1 MKLLNALS
9 EGFNAGKFYHP
20 LVNCCFPCFRI
31 LSICTNLLISSDH
44 RMRPNP
50 WEANWICF
58 IDSLLH
64 VLKFARG
71 KGGGQ
76 FSIIKENLLCL
87 LQDILTGHKFSIS
100 NFSWSPLPDLLACF
114 PPLKSR
120 QIVSVTLSLWMLL
133 NDVFIHAWWQ
143 SRFCLL

>member
-9 EGFNAGKFYHP
+9 EGFHAGKFHQP
-20 LVNCCFPCFRI
+20 LVNCFFPCFRI
-31 LSICTNLLISSDH
+31 LSTNLLIFSDH

-64 VLKFARG
+64 VLKFTRG
-71 KGGGQ
+71 KGGWQ
-76 FSIIKENLLCL
+76 FSIVPF
-87 LQDILTGHKFSIS
+87 TGHIYRHKFSIS
-100 NFSWSPLPDLLACF
+100 NYSWSPLTDLLACF
-114 PPLKSR
+114 PPPPLKSR